1 MRSKDILHMCKN
13 HTGRHHESMNQHVLI
28 HMMCSHLLKQKLPPH
43 TLTIID
49 QTQSTWFVWS
59 LCVVDF
65 GLPLVGNNKEDA
77 LQLLAPRI
85 PEIWFYVASQ
95 PVTKLCK
102 GRGKLFWFQLMWI
115 GNDREK
121 CNYQLRRQK
130 HCMLL
135 TWLMCTSFLW
145 CPGVCAAQAE
155 KWLLVSE

>member
-85 PEIWFYVASQ
+85 PEIRYYMASQ

-102 GRGKLFWFQLMWI
+102 GGWI
-115 GNDREK
+115 GNDGEK
-121 CNYQLRRQK
+121 CNYELQK

-135 TWLMCTSFLW
+135 MCDLHVHLSCDVMAF
-145 CPGVCAAQAE
+145 V
-155 KWLLVSE
+155 LLKLKSDS